1 MKKNQKKI
9 YEQPTAN
16 PVEIV
21 MKSSLLAGSTG
32 NATNDGY
39 GEGIHDGDNG
49 WHD

>member
-21 MKSSLLAGSTG
+21 MKLSLMADSGKV
-32 NATNDGY
+32 TNDGY
-39 GEGIHDGDNG
+39 GEAIGEDDPNG
-49 WHD
+49 WR

>member
-21 MKSSLLAGSTG
+21 MKSSLLAGG
-32 NATNDGY
+32 TNRCCHKY
-39 GEGIHDGDNG
+39 KLE
-49 WHD
+49 